1 MGRSMR
7 AARLPAAG
15 AFQSRADVRGP
26 GVVRID
32 NSGRDSVPDTDG
44 IAASNPRH

>member
-1 MGRSMR
+1 MR

-15 AFQSRADVRGP
+15 AVRDRAEVRAP

-32 NSGRDSVPDTDG
+32 NSARDSVPDTDG
-44 IAASNPRH
+44 SPASNPRH